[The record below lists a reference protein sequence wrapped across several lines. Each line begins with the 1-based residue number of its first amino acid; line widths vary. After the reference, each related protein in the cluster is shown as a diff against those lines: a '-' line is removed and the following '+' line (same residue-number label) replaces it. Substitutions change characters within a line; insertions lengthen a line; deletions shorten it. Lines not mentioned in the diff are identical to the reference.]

1 MNKKI
6 NTAMI
11 LAAGRGE
18 RMRPLTDTLPK
29 PLLEVHG
36 KPLIEYHLERL
47 ATAGIKRV
55 VINHAWLGDKI
66 VQRLGDGSRFNV
78 EIVYSKEETALETAG
93 GIKQALPLLSQGDA
107 SDAFLVVNGDVFTDF
122 SFVNMLNK
130 FSEKSAL
137 VDNELPLAHLIL
149 VPNPP
154 HNPDGD
160 FYLQGSRVSKVLSQ
174 GSVDETPNSDG
185 HWGKY
190 TFSGIGVYR
199 KALFDS
205 LTPTSLRLA
214 PVLVDA
220 MANELVSGTL
230 FDGLW
235 IDIGTPERLA
245 QLNAQD

>member
-1 MNKKI
+1 
-6 NTAMI
+6 MI

-29 PLLEVHG
+29 PLLEVRG
-36 KPLIEYHLERL
+36 KPLIEYHLEHL

-66 VQRLGDGSRFNV
+66 VQRLGDGSRFNL
-78 EIVYSKEETALETAG
+78 EIMYSKEETALETAG
-93 GIKQALPLLSQGDA
+93 GIKQALPLLSQDNPSG
-107 SDAFLVVNGDVFTDF
+107 AFLVVNGDVFTDF
-122 SFVNMLNK
+122 SFVNMLDEL
-130 FSEKSAL
+130 SAKSAL
-137 VDNELPLAHLIL
+137 LANEFPLAHLIL

-160 FYLQGSRVSKVLSQ
+160 FYLRGGRVSKVLQ
-174 GSVDETPNSDG
+174 QVPQNETPTCDG
-185 HWGKY
+185 QWGKY

-220 MANELVSGTL
+220 MANELVSGSL
-230 FDGLW
+230 FEGLW

-245 QLNAQD
+245 QLNTQD